1 MDQCQSQKSQSAVS
15 RRATGLIKRW
25 VGAMAINIDENNLK
39 HGVLGLVIA
48 LVEVV
53 RDALKIQAFKRM
65 ESGVLGEE
73 ECERL
78 GEALMELDIALEE
91 IKAEQGI
98 TESVQ
103 AVRDGLDDIV
113 EGVIDRIAN
122 PERWQETVAESLTI

>member
-1 MDQCQSQKSQSAVS
+1 
-15 RRATGLIKRW
+15 
-25 VGAMAINIDENNLK
+25 MAIKIDENNLK

-48 LVEVV
+48 LVEVI

-65 ESGVLGEE
+65 ESGILSEE

-103 AVRDGLDDIV
+103 AVRDGLDEIV
-113 EGVIDRIAN
+113 DGVIDSIVN
-122 PERWQETVAESLTI
+122 PERWQQEVAESLPV